1 MHVVYYWGFGEFKK
15 IKSEVTNNFW
25 GEGTKKFDIFR
36 LCRWFENDFGEWGW
50 VEEESQREWVIILL
64 AAPLF
69 FHCLVTILMHD
80 FLPPFVFCSKLPS
93 DHQTTLSSMGLFLLL
108 SILVQVDATIVV
120 QYCFSC
126 KPWTTVCRLFRQ
138 RLSSV
143 CSHNLNLSKL
153 MKKTD
158 F

>member
-1 MHVVYYWGFGEFKK
+1 MNKCNPHLSKK
-15 IKSEVTNNFW
+15 NVAWHLGIYILSIETTTKIPSHFYFLEYACCLLLGIWWIKSEVTNNFW

-120 QYCFSC
+120 
-126 KPWTTVCRLFRQ
+126 
-138 RLSSV
+138 
-143 CSHNLNLSKL
+143 
-153 MKKTD
+153 
-158 F
+158 